1 MEFPTMPANASWM
14 RFLAAAANLSEYAI
28 IIEIPKN
35 REMFSVVMNGQSAVA
50 TSRRETAAYLNML
63 TVSIEPS
70 YTLLPI
76 PYVTTTG
83 KFLSTQEAANTLN
96 ARGLAHSGKKF
107 KTFTM
112 PFTNES
118 TTALMPFTNESK
130 SALMPS

>member
-14 RFLAAAANLSEYAI
+14 RFIAAAANLGEYAT

-35 REMFSVVMNGQSAVA
+35 REMFSLVMNGQSVVA

-63 TVSIEPS
+63 AVSMEPS

-83 KFLSTQEAANTLN
+83 KFRSKQEAANKLN
-96 ARGLAHSGKKF
+96 ARGLAHSGKNSKRSQC
-107 KTFTM
+107 
-112 PFTNES
+112 PSQTNRQ
-118 TTALMPFTNESK
+118 LQ
-130 SALMPS
+130 